1 MKPCMASKHARKAK
15 KKRSYQ
21 TLSKKQIEAVKSDRL
36 NGQCIIRADKNQIV
50 CARLYIQV
58 LTRPQSLYIYPFR
71 YTAKNYHLSR
81 LLKTGCNN
89 VVLPNNVVLRA
100 DSGST
105 MLNNI
110 VDNYEQC
117 GQHNIVASCFQQ
129 P

>member
-1 MKPCMASKHARKAK
+1 M
-15 KKRSYQ
+15 
-21 TLSKKQIEAVKSDRL
+21 SKKQIEAVKSDRL
-36 NGQCIIRADKNQIV
+36 NGQLYNQSRQKSDRVCEPLHTGADSSPV
-50 CARLYIQV
+50 AVYLSIQV
-58 LTRPQSLYIYPFR
+58 HGKIITCQG
-71 YTAKNYHLSR
+71 
-81 LLKTGCNN
+81 LKTGCNN
-89 VVLPNNVVLRA
+89 VVLPNKA